1 MRFSFRIAVVVV
13 SSLAVTVPVQA
24 DVEPALADAEIQ
36 DAVDHY
42 IDQRLKDVG
51 VAPAPLADD
60 ANILRRTMLDLVGR
74 IPTAHEARE
83 FIAST
88 DSDKRTAMVDRLI
101 GSPGFPRHHAN
112 ELNSMLM
119 QGASGDLLKYLRPAV
134 ADNRPWDQVFRDLI
148 AADSESGADQFL
160 KSRVKDLD
168 RLAND
173 TSVIFFGVNVSCAQ
187 CHDHPLVSEW
197 TQSHFFGMK
206 SFFSRTYEN
215 GDFLGER
222 DYGLVKFQTTSGEE
236 KVAPLMFL
244 TGKVLEEPEASEP
257 TDEQKKE
264 EKKQLDELKKNKQ
277 PPPTP
282 SFSRRSQLASV
293 ALEDD
298 ENIYFS
304 RSIVNRVWNRLFGR
318 GLVAP
323 VDQMHPENP
332 ASHPELLDWLARD
345 LVEHD
350 YDLRR
355 LIRGLVLSEAYA
367 RSSRWEGEAYPSPDL
382 FAVAAIRPLTPAQYA
397 TSLRL
402 ASMSPS
408 WFPGDTGEEFEKRI
422 EQVESSARGFAG
434 MIDQPSED
442 FQVSVT
448 EALLFNNNQRISSEF
463 LRDGGD
469 SLVGTLK
476 SIDDAMQLV
485 DTAVWNVFA
494 RPATSDET
502 RMLTE
507 YLLQYKE
514 DRLIAAQ
521 QLVWALLTTNE
532 VRFNY

>member
-1 MRFSFRIAVVVV
+1 ME
-13 SSLAVTVPVQA
+13 THA
-24 DVEPALADAEIQ
+24 DVNRPASNTELHQ
-36 DAVDHY
+36 VVDHF
-42 IDQRLKDVG
+42 IAHRLTESG
-51 VAPAPLADD
+51 VVAASRADD
-60 ANILRRTMLDLVGR
+60 ANVLRRTMLDLVGR
-74 IPTAHEARE
+74 IPTANEAKQY
-83 FIAST
+83 I
-88 DSDKRTAMVDRLI
+88 DSADPNKQMALVDRLI
-101 GSPGFPRHHAN
+101 ASPGFSRHQAN

-119 QGASGDLLKYLRPAV
+119 QGSSGDLLKYLRPAV
-134 ADNRPWDQVFRDLI
+134 ADNRPWDQIFRDLLE
-148 AADSESGADQFL
+148 ADPESGADQFL

-206 SFFSRTYEN
+206 SFFSRTFEN
-215 GDFLGER
+215 GGFLGER

-236 KVAPLMFL
+236 RVAPLMFL
-244 TGKVLEEPEASEP
+244 TGTVLEEPEVSEP

-264 EKKQLDELKKNKQ
+264 EKKQLDELKEKKQ

-282 SFSRRSQLASV
+282 AFSRRAQLATV
-293 ALEDD
+293 ALK
-298 ENIYFS
+298 ENENMYFS
-304 RSIVNRVWNRLFGR
+304 RAIVNRVWHRLFGR

-332 ASHPELLDWLARD
+332 ASHPELLERLASD
-345 LVEHD
+345 LVAHN

-367 RSSRWEGEAYPSPDL
+367 RSSRWEGDSYPAPEL
-382 FAVAAIRPLTPAQYA
+382 FAVASIRPLTPAQYA

-408 WFPGDTGEEFEKRI
+408 WFPEDLQSDAFEQRI
-422 EQVESSARGFAG
+422 EQVENSARGFAG
-434 MIDQPSED
+434 MIEQPGED

-448 EALLFNNNQRISSEF
+448 EALLFNNNQRITSEF
-463 LRDGGD
+463 LRDGND

-476 SIDDAMQLV
+476 SVDDRTQLV
-485 DTAVWNVFA
+485 SDAVWNVFT
-494 RPATSDET
+494 RPPTADEIQ
-502 RMLTE
+502 MLAE
-507 YLLQYKE
+507 YLLQYRE
-514 DRLIAAQ
+514 NQVIAAQ